1 MQILPTPVHQFNTPL
16 PPHLIHLDIPN
27 FCLSVL
33 SKIKIKNYQANQEV
47 SYVFLLLPCNS

>member
-1 MQILPTPVHQFNTPL
+1 MQILPTPVHQFKTPF

-33 SKIKIKNYQANQEV
+33 SKIKIKNDQEDQEEFYV
-47 SYVFLLLPCNS
+47 SLPLPYNS